1 MIQVFGRRSSEWV
14 SSKGAEEWASLLLE
28 FVGLLGSGVRR
39 ILSSVGSLV
48 LEARSLALDIITGSL
63 LNLLLSSSD
72 VAVEKG
78 SVFLLRFCR

>member
-1 MIQVFGRRSSEWV
+1 VIQVFGRRSSEWV

-28 FVGLLGSGVRR
+28 FVGLLRSGVRR

-48 LEARSLALDIITGSL
+48 LEVRSLALDIITGSL

-72 VAVEKG
+72 VAV
-78 SVFLLRFCR
+78 